1 VIGRDPTREDRGTDD
16 KAASRFAP
24 CCRGFSGLPSKW
36 RRGDLRTLSEQGYLL
51 GLTTVSVEA
60 AAHINLARAGL
71 NHDLRLGGLPPQRDR
86 SRRVHEAGVD
96 YVLVSL
102 RAPLPGLAAATVS

>member
-71 NHDLRLGGLPPQRDR
+71 NHDLRLGGYHPNETDRAESMRQAWTTCSCRFGRRFRASPRQR
-86 SRRVHEAGVD
+86 
-96 YVLVSL
+96 
-102 RAPLPGLAAATVS
+102 